1 MMRCVSSAVASSNF
15 WGFVLNG
22 YAAPTGVSE
31 KKFFMPTQNF
41 LPCTA
46 AQEKCSRVS
55 FLFLN
60 LLVYI
65 FVSSIGCLQQ

>member
-1 MMRCVSSAVASSNF
+1 MMRCVSRAVASSNF
-15 WGFVLNG
+15 WGFFLKG

-31 KKFFMPTQNF
+31 KKFHAPDKISF
-41 LPCTA
+41 LA
-46 AQEKCSRVS
+46 QQQEKCSRVS